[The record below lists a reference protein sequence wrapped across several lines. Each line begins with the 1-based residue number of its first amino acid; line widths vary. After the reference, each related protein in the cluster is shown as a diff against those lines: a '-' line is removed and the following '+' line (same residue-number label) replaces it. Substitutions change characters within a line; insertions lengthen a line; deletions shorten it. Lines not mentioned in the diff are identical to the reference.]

1 MMKIAFFSTQDLEI
15 PFYEA
20 EKGTHQIS
28 YFKEHLN
35 SESIALIQD
44 HEAICIFVNDMLDA
58 HNIEILKQKNL
69 RFILLRCT
77 GANQVDLAAC
87 HQANIPIANVPNYS
101 PHAVAEHALGLL
113 LCLNR
118 KYHKSYLRTREN
130 NFELKGLLGVDLYQ
144 KTIGII
150 GLGAIG
156 KVFAEI
162 CHGLGM
168 QVIAYDPIPQ
178 TSPVVKMTTL
188 AQVFHSSD
196 IISLHCPL
204 TPKSKH
210 IINAHAISLMKPGV
224 FLINTSRGGLID
236 SKALVKGLKSQHI
249 GAVGLDVYEQENAV
263 FFEDH
268 SLDIIQD
275 DVLMR
280 LMTFPNVLI
289 TSHQGFLTRE
299 ALQTI
304 AKTTF
309 ANLNELIANNNCQH
323 CL

>member
-1 MMKIAFFSTQDLEI
+1 M
-15 PFYEA
+15 
-20 EKGTHQIS
+20 
-28 YFKEHLN
+28 
-35 SESIALIQD
+35 
-44 HEAICIFVNDMLDA
+44 CIFVNDILDA
-58 HNIEILKQKNL
+58 HHIEILQQKNM

-77 GANQVDLAAC
+77 GANQVDLVAC
-87 HQANIPIANVPNYS
+87 HQANIPVANVPSYS

-118 KYHKSYLRTREN
+118 KYHKSYLRVHEN
-130 NFELKGLLGVDLYQ
+130 NFERKGLLGFDLYQ
-144 KTIGII
+144 KTVGII
-150 GLGAIG
+150 GVGAIG

-162 CHGLGM
+162 CQGLGM
-168 QVIAYDPIPQ
+168 HVIAYDPIA
-178 TSPVVKMTTL
+178 SSLVKMASLRQLFRL
-188 AQVFHSSD
+188 AD

-204 TPKSKH
+204 TAESKH

-236 SKALVKGLKSQHI
+236 TKALIKGLKSQHI
-249 GAVGLDVYEQENAV
+249 GAVGLDVYEQEDAI

-268 SLDIIQD
+268 SFDIIQD

-280 LMTFPNVLI
+280 LMTFPNVLV

-309 ANLNELIANNNCQH
+309 ANLNQLLASNHCQNC
-323 CL
+323 L

>member
-1 MMKIAFFSTQDLEI
+1 MKIAFFSTQAFEI
-15 PFYEA
+15 PYFEA
-20 EKGTHQIS
+20 EKGLHQIS
-28 YFKEHLN
+28 YFNEHLN
-35 SESIALIQD
+35 RSSLPLIQGY
-44 HEAICIFVNDMLDA
+44 EAICVFVNDVLDA
-58 HNIEILKQKNL
+58 HNILALKQKNL

-77 GANQVDLAAC
+77 GANQVDLNAC
-87 HQANIPIANVPNYS
+87 HQANIPIANIPKYS

-118 KYHKSYLRTREN
+118 KYHKSYLRIREG
-130 NFELKGLLGVDLYQ
+130 NFELKGLLGFDLYQ

-150 GLGAIG
+150 GLGSIG
-156 KVFAEI
+156 TVFAEI

-168 QVIAYDPIPQ
+168 HVIGYDPIPM
-178 TSPVVKMTTL
+178 SNPHIKMESL
-188 AQVFHSSD
+188 AHLFGLSD

-204 TPKSKH
+204 TPETKH
-210 IINAHAISLMKPGV
+210 MINVHAIAQMKPGV
-224 FLINTSRGGLID
+224 FLINTGRGGLID
-236 SKALVKGLKSQHI
+236 SKALIKGLKSKKI
-249 GAVGLDVYEQENAV
+249 GAVGLDVYEQESAV

-289 TSHQGFLTRE
+289 TSHQGFLTEE
-299 ALQTI
+299 ALKNI

-309 ANLNELIANNNCQH
+309 DNLNQLTNTNSCQNC
-323 CL
+323 L

>member
-1 MMKIAFFSTQDLEI
+1 MKIAFFSTQDFEI
-15 PFYEA
+15 PFFDA
-20 EKGTHQIS
+20 EKGPHQIS

-35 SESIALIQD
+35 DKTCPLMIG
-44 HEAICIFVNDMLDA
+44 HEAICVFVNDALDA
-58 HNIEILKQKNL
+58 KTINYLKQHNV

-77 GANQVDLAAC
+77 GANQIDLNAC
-87 HQANIPIANVPNYS
+87 HQQNIIIANVPKYS

-118 KYHKSYLRTREN
+118 KYHKSYLRIREG
-130 NFELKGLLGVDLYQ
+130 NFELRGLLGFDLYQ
-144 KTIGII
+144 KTIGIV

-156 KVFAEI
+156 CVFANI

-168 QVIAYDPIPQ
+168 HVIGYDPV
-178 TSPVVKMTTL
+178 PVVSPFIKMHSL
-188 AQVFHSSD
+188 IEVFQQSD

-204 TPKSKH
+204 NAESKH
-210 IINAHAISLMKPGV
+210 IVDANAISQMKSGV
-224 FLINTSRGGLID
+224 ILINTGRGGLID
-236 SKALVKGLKSQHI
+236 SKALIKGLKNQKI
-249 GAVGLDVYEQENAV
+249 GAVGLDVYEQESAV

-268 SLDIIQD
+268 SLEIIEDDI
-275 DVLMR
+275 LMR

-289 TSHQGFLTRE
+289 TSHQGFLTKE

-309 ANLNELIANNNCQH
+309 KNLNQLQQNKHCPNC
-323 CL
+323 L